1 MMNIAQKSGMKYA
14 FITYL
19 ILMSY
24 ALSAQEAITWADL
37 TDVTWSEQYDSL
49 SGYTNTLGTYG
60 EHLQSLNGKEVFISG
75 YVIGLDAMG
84 LNFAL
89 SRTSY
94 ASCFFCGQAGPET
107 VMELKIPPRSVPPER
122 QNDYKLRFKGTL
134 ILKDVN
140 PNGLNYILQNAEW
153 IE

>member
-1 MMNIAQKSGMKYA
+1 MSNMTSKYTFIA
-14 FITYL
+14 FL

-24 ALSAQEAITWADL
+24 TLSAQEAITWADL
-37 TDVTWSEQYDSL
+37 TDVTWSEKYDSL

-60 EHLQSLNGKEVFISG
+60 EYLQSLNGKEVFISG